1 MDAELTRLES
11 QIEQLISQ
19 HGELKAGNRELRT
32 RVARLEAENHQ
43 LAAKVKLATE
53 KLEAL
58 LAKLPEA

>member
-19 HGELKAGNRELRT
+19 HSGLKASNRELRT
-32 RVARLEAENHQ
+32 RVGRLEAENHQ

>member
-19 HGELKAGNRELRT
+19 HSGLKVSNRELRT
-32 RVARLEAENHQ
+32 RVGRLEAENQQ
-43 LAAKVKLATE
+43 LAGKVKLATE
-53 KLEAL
+53 KGEAL